1 VVDTARIQALGPV
14 IRVAV
19 KCSAV
24 RDTISPIVQSSGRS
38 ADGDGACGDLVRL
51 GRRCLGRGSRP
62 GDRFWV
68 QSFGLFKGKAHASQ
82 FAAASVGQ
90 RQCRPLITM
99 ILSSLLAASTAS
111 GIKAKRSYQDS
122 VYIDVIS
129 QAIRQHQCRTQG
141 NCVGRLTA
149 SPLHIE
155 AVARA

>member
-1 VVDTARIQALGPV
+1 MP
-14 IRVAV
+14 
-19 KCSAV
+19 
-24 RDTISPIVQSSGRS
+24 
-38 ADGDGACGDLVRL
+38 
-51 GRRCLGRGSRP
+51 
-62 GDRFWV
+62 
-68 QSFGLFKGKAHASQ
+68 
-82 FAAASVGQ
+82 
-90 RQCRPLITM
+90 PLITM

-141 NCVGRLTA
+141 NGVGRLTA